1 MKEIFTVMLLM
12 TIGCSGVEAQ
22 VNFSEPPEVRSLMHA
37 YVTNNRAVKD
47 VQGWRIQIVATTD
60 RRLMESNKQE
70 FEKQFPDI
78 PSSWTHNA
86 PYYKFQ
92 AGAYSSKN
100 EALPEL
106 MTIKEEFP
114 KAYLV
119 VDRIS
124 YDELNEQL

>member
-1 MKEIFTVMLLM
+1 MKDLLALV
-12 TIGCSGVEAQ
+12 ILVVVSWSRGEAQ
-22 VNFSEPPEVRSLMHA
+22 VTFAEPAEVRAIMHA
-37 YVTNNRAVKD
+37 YVTNNRQID
-47 VQGWRIQIVATTD
+47 EVQGWRIQIIATTD
-60 RRLMESNKQE
+60 RRQMESSKEE
-70 FEKQFPDI
+70 FEDRFPDI

-92 AGAYSSKN
+92 AGAYSTKH

-106 MTIKEEFP
+106 MKIKEEFP

-124 YDELNEQL
+124 YEELNEQL